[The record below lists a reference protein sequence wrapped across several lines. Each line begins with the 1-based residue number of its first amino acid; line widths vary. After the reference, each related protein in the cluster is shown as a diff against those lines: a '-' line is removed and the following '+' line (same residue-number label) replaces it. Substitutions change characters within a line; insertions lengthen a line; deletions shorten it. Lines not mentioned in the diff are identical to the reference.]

1 MAKMELKDM
10 TIDQL
15 RTELTS
21 TEASYYDMKFKNATS
36 SLNNTSEIKTVR
48 RDIAR
53 MKTRIREIELESST
67 EKRDKIQS
75 RRRLAKNIKK

>member
-1 MAKMELKDM
+1 MAKLELKDM
-10 TIDQL
+10 NIDQL
-15 RTELTS
+15 RSELTT

-36 SLNNTSEIKTVR
+36 SLHNTSEIKTVR

-53 MKTRIREIELESST
+53 LKTRIREIELESST

-75 RRRLAKNIKK
+75 RRRFAKKVKK